1 MLQLWNHASFAKGVP
16 HAMHAGAG
24 EARKV
29 AVVEVS
35 RSRRAR
41 IKPLT
46 ITNQGL
52 HGRLKPSHHS
62 KGEPEHIEAVITKMM
77 HPIALEYPQGH
88 MLTHSNIQSASNQ

>member
-1 MLQLWNHASFAKGVP
+1 MCGRVISP
-16 HAMHAGAG
+16 
-24 EARKV
+24 EALFLKKCLRHSKV
-29 AVVEVS
+29 ALVEVS
-35 RSRRAR
+35 RRGRAR
-41 IKPLT
+41 KKPLT